1 MVGTSNLGSWNGRW
15 SWFGQIPAVDAQTAV
30 LKKLLQST
38 SHTHTYIYI
47 YNHIY
52 IYYLFMKLLYIYI
65 YVCIYIYGFV
75 WKLDN
80 KWYPFHWFII
90 ILLWTWS
97 FQRYPRVPSPGS
109 AGLDIITKFI
119 LGIWITL
126 NFSGSGHSNGLLW
139 KWMNMAQLWMIYD
152 DLPIQ
157 MIKLMIKKWLLSTA
171 FIGLPKVYTFSESLK
186 QYSLTT
192 WLW

>member
-30 LKKLLQST
+30 LKKLFQST
-38 SHTHTYIYI
+38 SHTHTYI
-47 YNHIY
+47 
-52 IYYLFMKLLYIYI
+52 LFVYETTVYIYI
-65 YVCIYIYGFV
+65 CVCKYIYMALFE
-75 WKLDN
+75 N
-80 KWYPFHWFII
+80 
-90 ILLWTWS
+90 
-97 FQRYPRVPSPGS
+97 
-109 AGLDIITKFI
+109 
-119 LGIWITL
+119 WITNDTHSTGSYHYLMNMVILEISPCSKSWFRISPL
-126 NFSGSGHSNGLLW
+126 NSFSVYELPSGSGHSNGLLF

-157 MIKLMIKKWLLSTA
+157 MIKLMIKKGLLSTA